1 MHKELQGVP
10 EIINTWADGRT
21 VLGDGEWTVSM
32 ENELDLAESGFLVEG
47 RFGVEPNLGLAPFVE
62 GTPPD
67 LLGMG
72 YVYVP
77 AKIAPLQLLQCVNSA
92 EDDARQQNNS
102 TRIVRQFQNQK
113 TILLVGGLNGSIR
126 FSGVGLT
133 PLGKEKPARV
143 TKILAS
149 APVPNLGL
157 ASDVMA
163 MLQPLHDLADQFLPV
178 K

>member
-47 RFGVEPNLGLAPFVE
+47 RFGVELFVE

-77 AKIAPLQLLQCVNSA
+77 AKIAPLPLLQCVNSA

-149 APVPNLGL
+149 EPLP
-157 ASDVMA
+157 DVTA
-163 MLQPLHDLADQFLPV
+163 MLQPLHDLADRFLP